1 MWRFQR
7 YPKVNEKCVRN
18 AVKLCFAAAA
28 VVALILVFGDG
39 LLWLDLHWFTLS
51 QKLVQHIVGQS
62 TWRTK

>member
-1 MWRFQR
+1 MWRFPK
-7 YPKVNEKCVRN
+7 YPKVNEKCVIN

-28 VVALILVFGDG
+28 ASIFVFGDG